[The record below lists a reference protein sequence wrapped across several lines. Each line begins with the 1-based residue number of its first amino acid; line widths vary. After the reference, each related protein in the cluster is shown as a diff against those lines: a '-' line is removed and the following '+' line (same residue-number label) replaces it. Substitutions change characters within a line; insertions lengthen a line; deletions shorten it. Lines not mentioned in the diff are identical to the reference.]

1 MRVTL
6 NNKNIAMISNA
17 ICSTSVQMSHK
28 SEAVS
33 IQLSTEMDWNQ
44 PITFH
49 LAIDNYPV
57 NTIR

>member
-1 MRVTL
+1 
-6 NNKNIAMISNA
+6 MISNA

-57 NTIR
+57 NMIR